1 MHKRAGVYLYK
12 MTEKNFNL
20 SVDKYIYIVYNKT
33 IEKRQTI
40 SKQTTIIERGIYYGY
55 DD

>member
-20 SVDKYIYIVYNKT
+20 SVDKNAYILYNKT
-33 IEKRQTI
+33 IEKR
-40 SKQTTIIERGIYYGY
+40 
-55 DD
+55 